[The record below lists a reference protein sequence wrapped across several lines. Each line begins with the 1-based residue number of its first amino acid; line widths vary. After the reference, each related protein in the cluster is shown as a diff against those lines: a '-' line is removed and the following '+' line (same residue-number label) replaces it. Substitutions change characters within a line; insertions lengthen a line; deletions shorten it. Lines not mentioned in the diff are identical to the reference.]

1 MKKCALL
8 KIVHERFKTSK
19 RATDVEYLDYVQSF
33 DEAANYNKE
42 IEPLIPKSSQVKLF
56 FVVEKV
62 IKVWTVLISF

>member
-33 DEAANYNKE
+33 DEAVNYNKE
-42 IEPLIPKSSQVKLF
+42 IEPLIPKSSQV
-56 FVVEKV
+56 E
-62 IKVWTVLISF
+62 LISAVQNIK